1 MTDCDSADDRGNREK
16 IIRARRAAEDLFK
29 KAQQTSS
36 PEFTAPASGTSST
49 GQRARR
55 QPRVLTIAPP
65 TVPSAKTEMPAD
77 QKRIRRE
84 KAPGQHTGIVP
95 SSQTGRVRALT
106 TYGMS
111 RAQVAK
117 LYGVTI
123 KEIDRI
129 IKGPAYRTK
138 TR

>member
-1 MTDCDSADDRGNREK
+1 VIGWDSADDRNHREK
-16 IIRARRAAEDLFK
+16 IIQARRAAEDLFK
-29 KAQQTSS
+29 PHAQ
-36 PEFTAPASGTSST
+36 
-49 GQRARR
+49 R
-55 QPRVLTIAPP
+55 QPRVLTSVPP
-65 TVPSAKTEMPAD
+65 VVPSAKTEMPAD
-77 QKRIRRE
+77 HKRKQWE

-95 SSQTGRVRALT
+95 SSQMGRVRALT

>member
-1 MTDCDSADDRGNREK
+1 VTDWDSADDRSNREK

-36 PEFTAPASGTSST
+36 PEFTAPASSTSSS

-55 QPRVLTIAPP
+55 QARVLTIAPP
-65 TVPSAKTEMPAD
+65 VPSAKTEMPAD
-77 QKRIRRE
+77 QKLIRRE

-117 LYGVTI
+117 LYGVTT

-129 IKGPAYRTK
+129 IKGLAYPTK

>member
-1 MTDCDSADDRGNREK
+1 VTDWDSADDRSNREK

-29 KAQQTSS
+29 RAQQTSS
-36 PEFTAPASGTSST
+36 PEFTAPASSTSST

-77 QKRIRRE
+77 QKQKRRE

-111 RAQVAK
+111 RTQVAR
-117 LYGVTI
+117 LYGVTT

-129 IKGPAYRTK
+129 IKGPAYPTK